1 MYFKF
6 ITYLKFLIKSTNQH
20 GVHSPF
26 VFNYV
31 TKCLYSKQKWDNVK
45 SINILLKSITY
56 FDYNTMEL
64 WENHDLKKLL
74 NTHFPNIVMGT
85 TMIDLLYAEELR
97 IDELKHLLSE
107 GKFHYNSMIF
117 INSIHQT
124 PEKQELWG
132 KLVEL
137 PMITV
142 SIDMFHC
149 GVLFI
154 RKEQVKEHFTIRI

>member
-6 ITYLKFLIKSTNQH
+6 ISYLKFLIESSNQH

-26 VFNYV
+26 VFSYV

-45 SINILLKSITY
+45 SINILLKSIDY
-56 FDYNTMEL
+56 FDYETIEPWGND
-64 WENHDLKKLL
+64 DLKKLL
-74 NTHFPNIVMGT
+74 HTHFPNVNT
-85 TMIDLLYAEELR
+85 DSNLIDLLYVEELGV
-97 IDELKHLLSE
+97 DELKQLFSE
-107 GKFHYNSMIF
+107 GKLHNNSMVF
-117 INSIHQT
+117 INLIHQT
-124 PEKQELWG
+124 TKKQELWK

-137 PMITV
+137 PIVTV

-154 RKEQVKEHFTIRI
+154 RREQVKEHFTIRI

>member
-1 MYFKF
+1 MLQ
-6 ITYLKFLIKSTNQH
+6 IINYLKFLIKSTNQH

-31 TKCLYSKQKWDNVK
+31 TKCLYSKQKLDNAK
-45 SINILLKSITY
+45 SINILLKSISY
-56 FDYNTMEL
+56 FDYNTIEL
-64 WENHDLKKLL
+64 QGSDDLKKRL
-74 NTHFPNIVMGT
+74 HIDFPNVIMGAN
-85 TMIDLLYAEELR
+85 MIDLLYVEELG
-97 IDELKHLLSE
+97 IGELKRLFSE

-117 INSIHQT
+117 IDSIHQT
-124 PEKQELWG
+124 PEKQELWR
-132 KLVEL
+132 KLVAL

>member
-6 ITYLKFLIKSTNQH
+6 ISFLIKSTNQH

-31 TKCLYSKQKWDNVK
+31 TKCLYSKQKWGKAK
-45 SINILLKSITY
+45 SINILLKSIAY
-56 FDYNTMEL
+56 FNYKHIEL
-64 WENHDLKKLL
+64 DGNQDLNSLL
-74 NTHFPNIVMGT
+74 RIHFPNTVIGGNT
-85 TMIDLLYAEELR
+85 IDLVYAEELE
-97 IDELKHLLSE
+97 IDTLKQLFSE
-107 GKFHYNSMIF
+107 GKLHNNSMIF

-124 PEKQELWG
+124 AKKQKLWR

-137 PMITV
+137 PIVTV

>member
-1 MYFKF
+1 
-6 ITYLKFLIKSTNQH
+6 
-20 GVHSPF
+20 
-26 VFNYV
+26 
-31 TKCLYSKQKWDNVK
+31 
-45 SINILLKSITY
+45 
-56 FDYNTMEL
+56 MEL
-64 WENHDLKKLL
+64 WGNYDLKKLL
-74 NTHFPNIVMGT
+74 NTHFPNIVMGAN
-85 TMIDLLYAEELR
+85 MIDLLYGEELTV
-97 IDELKHLLSE
+97 DELKHLLSE

-124 PEKQELWG
+124 PKKQELWR